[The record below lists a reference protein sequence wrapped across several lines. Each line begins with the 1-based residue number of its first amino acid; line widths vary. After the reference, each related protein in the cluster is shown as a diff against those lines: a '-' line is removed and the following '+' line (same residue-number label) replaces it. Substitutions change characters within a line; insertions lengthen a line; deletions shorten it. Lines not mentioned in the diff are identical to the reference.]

1 MTSPAQVATPP
12 RQALEQVVEK
22 GRAALLRLPLAL
34 RQSPEDPVR
43 RLRDHTIQ
51 AMIDLA
57 RLLQQSGDMDGGR
70 ALLADALALD
80 ARKPATHVAIGRL
93 EALCQRSDLAC
104 TAFSAALRLK
114 SDDCEVWSMFGDHLA
129 RLGKLPDAAAAY
141 DAALRLDPN
150 HLATLNNYSSLACNL
165 GDYQKALVLL
175 LRGHASAPTSRE
187 ILLNLHNVS
196 EYLGRADDSRH
207 YLEKLIAISPG
218 DSDAHLRLSALTR
231 YQDGHPHIAA
241 MEALYQG
248 CADKPNDRVN
258 LGYALFKAYDATGR
272 SDEAFAALRQ
282 ANDLRRAALTY
293 SHRATSDYYTA
304 LRRFFDA
311 GFRDRFR
318 SAGYADKS
326 PIFIVG
332 MPRSGSTLTERILS
346 SHPDVTGVGEI
357 GTLVGLA
364 QRSIMADRSG
374 VRFPD
379 AGLITPDTLHTLG
392 RDYCRSLEALAAGA
406 PRTVDKQLFNFAWI
420 GLIKAVLP
428 NAKIIDCRRSAL
440 ANGLAC
446 YSSFLSEPGLEF
458 TCDLEDLGH
467 FFVDYR
473 AMMDHWHQ
481 LFPGEIYELSYE
493 QLTTDQEAETRRL
506 LAYCDL
512 PWDENCLDFHTL
524 GGAVRTISAMQVR
537 QPMYSGVDKKTARYL
552 DELQPLIAILTEA
565 GLMAGAAPAA

>member
-51 AMIDLA
+51 AMTNLA
-57 RLLQQSGDMDGGR
+57 SLLQQSGDMDGGR
-70 ALLADALALD
+70 SLLAEALAFDL
-80 ARKPATHVAIGRL
+80 RKPATHVAIGRL
-93 EALCQRSDLAC
+93 EAVRQRHDLAC
-104 TAFSAALRLK
+104 AAFSAALRLN
-114 SDDCEVWSMFGDHLA
+114 SDDCEVWSMFGDNLA
-129 RLGKLPDAAAAY
+129 RIGKLPEASAAY
-141 DAALRLDPN
+141 AAALRLDPD

-165 GDYQKALVLL
+165 GDYQKALDLL
-175 LRGHASAPTSRE
+175 LRGHAAAPASRE

-196 EYLGRADDSRH
+196 EYLGRPDDSRH
-207 YLEKLIAISPG
+207 YLEQLIAISPG

-241 MEALYQG
+241 MDRLYRDSPDG
-248 CADKPNDRVN
+248 SNDRIN
-258 LGYALFKAYDATGR
+258 LGHALFKAYHATGR
-272 SDEAFAALRQ
+272 SSEAFAALRQ
-282 ANDLRRAALTY
+282 ANDLRRASLAY
-293 SHRATSDYYTA
+293 SHRATTDFYAS
-304 LRRFFDA
+304 LRQFFDA
-311 GFRDRFR
+311 GFRDRYR
-318 SAGYADKS
+318 SVGYAEKS

-364 QRSIMADRSG
+364 QRSIMADRRG

-379 AGLITPDTLHTLG
+379 AGLITPDTLRTLG
-392 RDYCRSLEALAAGA
+392 RDYCRSLEAVAADA

-428 NAKIIDCRRSAL
+428 NAKIIDCRRSPL

-473 AMMDHWHQ
+473 AMMDHWHG
-481 LFPGEIYELSYE
+481 LFPGEIFELSYE

-506 LAYCDL
+506 LDYCDL
-512 PWDENCLDFHTL
+512 PWDGACLDFHTS
-524 GGAVRTISAMQVR
+524 GGAVRTLSAMQVR

-552 DELQPLIAILTEA
+552 EELAPLIAILTEA
-565 GLMAGAAPAA
+565 GLMPEVTPAA